1 VDYPIVVESEGVK
14 IKSEKMEVD
23 KLYYCLYQEK
33 ILLFYK
39 EQNEMLNCYE
49 IAEKDVVEEVKQSK
63 SEDIEKILQQYI
75 AKKESWLVPNDANLM
90 VP

>member
-1 VDYPIVVESEGVK
+1 MDYPIVVESEGVK
-14 IKSEKMEVD
+14 IRSEKMQVD

-49 IAEKDVVEEVKQSK
+49 IAEKEIVDEVKK
-63 SEDIEKILQQYI
+63 SQAEDIEKILQQYVE
-75 AKKESWLVPNDANLM
+75 KNNLS
-90 VP
+90 

>member
-1 VDYPIVVESEGVK
+1 MGKSNVDYPIAVESESVK
-14 IKSEKMEVD
+14 IRSEKMEVD
-23 KLYYCLYQEK
+23 KLYYCIYQEK

-49 IAEKDVVEEVKQSK
+49 IAEKDVVDEVKQSK

-75 AKKESWLVPNDANLM
+75 EKKNLG
-90 VP
+90 

>member
-1 VDYPIVVESEGVK
+1 MDYPIVVEPEGVK
-14 IKSEKMEVD
+14 IRSEKMEVD
-23 KLYYCLYQEK
+23 KLYYCIYQEK

-63 SEDIEKILQQYI
+63 SEDIEKILQKYI
-75 AKKESWLVPNDANLM
+75 EEKNLG
-90 VP
+90 

>member
-1 VDYPIVVESEGVK
+1 MDYPIVVEPEGVK

-23 KLYYCLYQEK
+23 KMYYCIYQEK

-49 IAEKDVVEEVKQSK
+49 IEEKDIVEEVKQSK

-75 AKKESWLVPNDANLM
+75 EKKNLD
-90 VP
+90 

>member
-1 VDYPIVVESEGVK
+1 MDYPIIVESDGVK

-23 KLYYCLYQEK
+23 KMYYCLYQEK

-39 EQNEMLNCYE
+39 DQNDILNCYE
-49 IAEKDVVEEVKQSK
+49 IEEKDIVEEVKQSK

-75 AKKESWLVPNDANLM
+75 EKKNLD
-90 VP
+90 

>member
-1 VDYPIVVESEGVK
+1 MDYPITVESDGVK

-23 KLYYCLYQEK
+23 KMYYCIYQEK

-49 IAEKDVVEEVKQSK
+49 IEEKDIVEEVKQSK

-75 AKKESWLVPNDANLM
+75 EKKNLD
-90 VP
+90 

>member
-1 VDYPIVVESEGVK
+1 MDYPIVVESEGVK
-14 IKSEKMEVD
+14 IRSEKMEVD
-23 KLYYCLYQEK
+23 KMYYCIYQEK

-49 IAEKDVVEEVKQSK
+49 IAEKDIVEEVRQSK

-75 AKKESWLVPNDANLM
+75 EKKNLD
-90 VP
+90 

>member
-1 VDYPIVVESEGVK
+1 MWVNALHMDYPITVESNGVK

-23 KLYYCLYQEK
+23 KMYYCIYQEK

-49 IAEKDVVEEVKQSK
+49 IEEKDIVDEVKQSK

-75 AKKESWLVPNDANLM
+75 EKKNLD
-90 VP
+90 